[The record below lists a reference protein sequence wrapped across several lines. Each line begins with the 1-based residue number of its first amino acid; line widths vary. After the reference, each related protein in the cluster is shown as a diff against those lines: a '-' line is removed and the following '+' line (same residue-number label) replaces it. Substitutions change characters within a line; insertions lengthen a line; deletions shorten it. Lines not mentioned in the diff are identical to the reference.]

1 MKFLLY
7 LILIA
12 ALAIGVH
19 WFIKNVFGNPET
31 EQTASTAAAQTQG
44 QAATGAAATAAGTAS
59 GAAVGMPGDVTG
71 TMAAHEIGNS
81 INQNSS
87 PINKTKLMQRV
98 NNINDQHNQSVS
110 KQ

>member
-7 LILIA
+7 LIMIA
-12 ALAIGVH
+12 ALAIGIH

-31 EQTASTAAAQTQG
+31 EQTAATATAQSQG
-44 QAATGAAATAAGTAS
+44 QAATGASAAGTSSAP
-59 GAAVGMPGDVTG
+59 AVGMPGDVTG
-71 TMAAHEIGNS
+71 VMAAHEIGNS

-87 PINKTKLMQRV
+87 PINKTKVMQRV
-98 NNINDQHNQSVS
+98 LNINDQHNKAVS